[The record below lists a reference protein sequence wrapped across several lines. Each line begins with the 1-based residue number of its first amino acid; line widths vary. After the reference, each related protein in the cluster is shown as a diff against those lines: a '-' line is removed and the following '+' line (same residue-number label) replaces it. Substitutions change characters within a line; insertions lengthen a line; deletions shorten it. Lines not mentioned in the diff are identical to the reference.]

1 MDTKGHEWDWVQ
13 PRPPAYAEA
22 TAGKPAADH
31 AAGATAEGVF
41 EGLRIFD
48 RGCCGWRGWGSVV

>member
-1 MDTKGHEWDWVQ
+1 MDTKGHERDWVQ

-31 AAGATAEGVF
+31 AAGATAEGV
-41 EGLRIFD
+41 LK
-48 RGCCGWRGWGSVV
+48 GSAFLNADVTDGADEEAS